1 MCLLGYAVDDAV
13 VELLGMGPVLVV
25 LPEASTSTVCLRW
38 ASAGQWMPS
47 LASGAEFSFD
57 PDFGLKKSRNF
68 SFRESLESVD
78 TCLYLTET
86 GAGGSIGDWAR
97 DEGVLSNSES

>member
-38 ASAGQWMPS
+38 ASAGQWMPRWQVAQNFPS
-47 LASGAEFSFD
+47 TRLWLEEV
-57 PDFGLKKSRNF
+57 KKLLF
-68 SFRESLESVD
+68 
-78 TCLYLTET
+78 
-86 GAGGSIGDWAR
+86 
-97 DEGVLSNSES
+97 